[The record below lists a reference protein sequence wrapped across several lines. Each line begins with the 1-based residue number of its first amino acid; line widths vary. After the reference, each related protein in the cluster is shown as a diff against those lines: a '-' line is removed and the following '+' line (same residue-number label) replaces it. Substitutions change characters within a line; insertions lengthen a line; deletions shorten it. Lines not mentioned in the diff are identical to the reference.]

1 MASARQ
7 FCLATG
13 LDPSKIDMGLA
24 QGGFDFF
31 NSQPIS
37 SPLAMT
43 TCHWRHSIDFRAGH
57 RLSSLG
63 LVLRGGYKSVITLV
77 SNQYLDHERMHS
89 KKIGLTLD
97 GGSIS
102 WINWWE
108 APNRFWPI
116 FRILSRGSNWCF
128 WNSDKYFDNTTG
140 SQISYKAL
148 GCFHKKLK
156 DSGFTIV
163 KEDKGSRYVIVP
175 NLLLSTWF
183 EKEAEKMAIKIEEI
197 ASDRKP
203 AKIFFLAK
211 THKPLPL
218 RGRMVQAYMGKKPKL
233 PFGSELLK
241 KWNFRIL
248 REVFSHLK
256 ARTFLTEMA
265 AFPEGESPD
274 IEPRRIFSGDIES
287 MFPNTDRILLYEKLI
302 RKLPLFTVKGIMR
315 ELRAYRLEFNGKI
328 YQVMAGLP
336 IGHPW
341 SPMLAEFLVGE
352 LEEDIGMSYRE
363 NNPDQ
368 AIFLRYM
375 DDTLFSVPEKDKE
388 WHKTRYQKAIFPYKV
403 EWEDNLEQDPRIDFL
418 DSSLSRVSHPGIA
431 QEKFMEFT
439 MNEMD
444 NPPVEKSFLDG
455 LFTIERKDRTIFGRR
470 QVVITE
476 VSSKHVH
483 RNFSLPMGFVPETVV
498 ISTFINKALRV
509 ISVMVSSSKF
519 QWPVLYALLR
529 KSLKLVAFDQL
540 VDLMVRSGYKH
551 LMGRVRRL
559 VWRHI
564 SPGPSDDRKILTLEF
579 SPKWTR
585 SEGKKELREIQVN
598 HRIRWNFDNAKR
610 SVAILRH

>member
-1 MASARQ
+1 M
-7 FCLATG
+7 
-13 LDPSKIDMGLA
+13 DPSKIDMDLA

-31 NSQPIS
+31 KSQLIS

-63 LVLRGGYKSVITLV
+63 LVLRGGYKSVITMV
-77 SNQYLDHERMHS
+77 SNQYLDHEKMHS

-97 GGSIS
+97 GKSIS
-102 WINWWE
+102 WVNWWE
-108 APNRFWPI
+108 APKSFWPI
-116 FRILSRGSNWCF
+116 FRILSRGSNWSF

-140 SQISYKAL
+140 SQISYKAF
-148 GCFHKKLK
+148 GCFHRKLK
-156 DSGFTIV
+156 ESGFTIV

-175 NLLLSTWF
+175 NLLLNTWF
-183 EKEAEKMAIKIEEI
+183 EIEAEKMAIREEKYT
-197 ASDRKP
+197 SDRKP

-218 RGRMVQAYMGKKPKL
+218 KGRMVQAFMGKKPKA

-248 REVFSHLK
+248 REAFSHLK

-265 AFPEGESPD
+265 AYPEGDSPN

-287 MFPNTDRILLYEKLI
+287 MFPNTDRVLLHEKLLE
-302 RKLPLFTVKGIMR
+302 KLPLFTVKRIMG
-315 ELRAYRLEFNGKI
+315 ELKAYRLNFNGRT

-341 SPMLAEFLVGE
+341 SPLLAEFLVGE
-352 LEEDIGMSYRE
+352 LEENIGMCYRE
-363 NNPDQ
+363 NNQDQ

-388 WHKTRYQKAIFPYKV
+388 WHKTRYQKAILPYKV
-403 EWEDNLEQDPRIDFL
+403 EWEDKLEEDPRISFL
-418 DSSLSRVSHPGIA
+418 DSSLSRISHPDMA

-439 MNEMD
+439 MNKMM
-444 NPPVEKSFLDG
+444 NPPEEKSFLDD
-455 LFTIERKDRTIFGRR
+455 LFTIERKDRTVYGKR

-483 RNFSLPMGFVPETVV
+483 RNFSFPMGFVPETVV

-509 ISVMVSSSKF
+509 ISVMVSSSRF
-519 QWPVLYALLR
+519 QWPVLYALLT
-529 KSLKLVAFDQL
+529 KKLKLVAFDQL
-540 VDLMVRSGYKH
+540 VDLMEKSGYKT
-551 LMGRVRRL
+551 LMGRVRKV

-585 SEGKKELREIQVN
+585 ALGKRELKEIQVK